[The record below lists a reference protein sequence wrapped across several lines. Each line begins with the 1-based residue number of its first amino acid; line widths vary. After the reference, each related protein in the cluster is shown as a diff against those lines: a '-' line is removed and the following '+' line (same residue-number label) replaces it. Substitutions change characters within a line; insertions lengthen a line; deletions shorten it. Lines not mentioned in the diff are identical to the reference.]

1 MISAVFLYGVGEKS
15 KCSERISVIDNIL
28 WTKNASDRQTE
39 GGLSCTQRVG
49 SKIMGGWRLAN
60 GPPRASNIR
69 RYIADISK
77 YNSKQGQQMTN
88 SNIHSPI
95 YLCKKRIY
103 EIGHTI

>member
-1 MISAVFLYGVGEKS
+1 MACHVPQTSDISDMRYLNCKEYMVNSNTAPYIMIY
-15 KCSERISVIDNIL
+15 
-28 WTKNASDRQTE
+28 KNKEYIEST
-39 GGLSCTQRVG
+39 TQ
-49 SKIMGGWRLAN
+49 SKIIGGWRLAN

-95 YLCKKRIY
+95 YLCKKKNI
-103 EIGHTI
+103 